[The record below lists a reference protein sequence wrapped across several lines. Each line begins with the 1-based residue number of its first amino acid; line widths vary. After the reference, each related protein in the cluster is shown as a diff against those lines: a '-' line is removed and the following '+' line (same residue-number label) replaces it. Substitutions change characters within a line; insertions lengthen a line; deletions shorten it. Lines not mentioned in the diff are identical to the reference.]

1 MSFIYELITSFFL
14 IAGLFFFAVGT
25 VGLLRMPDLYTR
37 LHATTKCDT
46 LGAGLILF
54 GVFLYHG
61 ASWLGLKILL
71 IIFFIWLI
79 NPTSAH
85 AIARAS
91 FNVHRFLRDEIPLL
105 DHCEVEEN
113 D

>member
-1 MSFIYELITSFFL
+1 MSFIYELITSLFL
-14 IAGLFFFAVGT
+14 ITGLFFFVVGT
-25 VGLLRMPDLYTR
+25 IGLLRMPDLYTR

-46 LGAGLILF
+46 LGAGLVLI
-54 GVFLYHG
+54 GVILYHG
-61 ASWLGLKILL
+61 ASPLALKLL
-71 IIFFIWLI
+71 FIIFFIWMI

-105 DHCEVEEN
+105 DRCEVDEN

>member
-1 MSFIYELITSFFL
+1 
-14 IAGLFFFAVGT
+14 
-25 VGLLRMPDLYTR
+25 MPDLYTR

-46 LGAGLILF
+46 LGAGLILM
-54 GVFLYHG
+54 GVILYHG
-61 ASWLGLKILL
+61 PSWLALKILF
-71 IIFFIWLI
+71 IIFFIWLA

-91 FNVHRFLRDEIPLL
+91 FKVHHFLRDEIPLL
-105 DHCEVEEN
+105 DHCECEVEEH

>member
-1 MSFIYELITSFFL
+1 MSFIFQLFSIFFL
-14 IAGLFFFAVGT
+14 ITGLFFFIVGT
-25 VGLLRMPDLYTR
+25 IGLLRMPDLYTR

-46 LGAGLILF
+46 LGAGLILM
-54 GVFLYHG
+54 GVIFYHG
-61 ASWLGLKILL
+61 PSWLSLKILF
-71 IIFFIWLI
+71 IIFFIWMT

-105 DHCEVEEN
+105 DRCEVEEY